1 MLQEGTRNICAV
13 GIRGVSQPSREVLHA
28 LVVFTAQFGAW
39 VLAASSGH
47 LPVNMQSSGSSDLY
61 LLHVLQRLELA
72 GECSCGS

>member
-13 GIRGVSQPSREVLHA
+13 GIRGVSQPSREALHA

-47 LPVNMQSSGSSDLY
+47 LGRRGRTSL
-61 LLHVLQRLELA
+61 
-72 GECSCGS
+72 